1 MTEFEK
7 RMKSKLESMR
17 ASILSKIKFS
27 TSIPQ
32 EERSDIIDLTSVE
45 KLRDVESIVTSIDTD
60 ILKLIERALD
70 KIQSGT
76 YGYCEICGIK
86 IDRERL
92 EEVPYVR
99 YCIDCQEKV
108 ELEER
113 VSRVEEETLA
123 SAPIRVSLD
132 DSSVDLEEVE
142 EEEEKTTEGKGEEER
157 EEEEEKEEDE
167 VESELKDIGISEELD
182 KELEEEIE
190 EEVEKEI
197 GEYEEDFEEE
207 EEEEEQVGQMKKG
220 RRKVA
225 KKYNNEDKL
234 KVRGKKV
241 AKKQTPN
248 IKKEKKEE
256 KRREFKAKVKKV
268 KTQTTKTKET
278 GKKSPSKAK
287 RKSGK

>member
-132 DSSVDLEEVE
+132 DSSVDLEEFE
-142 EEEEKTTEGKGEEER
+142 EEGKTTEGKGEEER

-197 GEYEEDFEEE
+197 GEYEEEDFEEE
-207 EEEEEQVGQMKKG
+207 DFEEEEQVGRMKKG

-241 AKKQTPN
+241 AKKQTPLQ
-248 IKKEKKEE
+248 I
-256 KRREFKAKVKKV
+256 
-268 KTQTTKTKET
+268 
-278 GKKSPSKAK
+278 
-287 RKSGK
+287 

>member
-17 ASILSKIKFS
+17 ASILSKIKTS

-32 EERSDIIDLTSVE
+32 EERSDIIDLTAVE

-123 SAPIRVSLD
+123 SAPVRVSLD
-132 DSSVDLEEVE
+132 DSSADLEEVE
-142 EEEEKTTEGKGEEER
+142 EEEEKPAEAKGEEG
-157 EEEEEKEEDE
+157 EEGEEEKEEEE
-167 VESELKDIGISEELD
+167 VESELKDIEISEELD

-197 GEYEEDFEEE
+197 GEYEEESEG
-207 EEEEEQVGQMKKG
+207 EEEEQEPVA
-220 RRKVA
+220 RRKREKKIA
-225 KKYNNEDKL
+225 KKHDEGKL
-234 KVRGKKV
+234 KVGGKRL
-241 AKKQTPN
+241 AQKQTS
-248 IKKEKKEE
+248 KMEKEKKEE
-256 KRREFKAKVKKV
+256 KKKEIKAKEKKV
-268 KTQTTKTKET
+268 KAKALKTKKTE
-278 GKKSPSKAK
+278 KKESSKAK
-287 RKSGK
+287 RKSKK

>member
-17 ASILSKIKFS
+17 VSILSKIKTS

-32 EERSDIIDLTSVE
+32 EERSDIIDLTAVE

-113 VSRVEEETLA
+113 ISRVEEETLA
-123 SAPIRVSLD
+123 SAPVRVSLD
-132 DSSVDLEEVE
+132 DSYADLEEFEE
-142 EEEEKTTEGKGEEER
+142 EEEEKPTEAKGEEG
-157 EEEEEKEEDE
+157 EEGEEEKEEED
-167 VESELKDIGISEELD
+167 VESELKDIEISEELD
-182 KELEEEIE
+182 EELEEEIE

-197 GEYEEDFEEE
+197 GGYEEESEG
-207 EEEEEQVGQMKKG
+207 EEEEQEPVA
-220 RRKVA
+220 RRKREKKIA
-225 KKYNNEDKL
+225 KKHDEGKL
-234 KVRGKKV
+234 KVGRKRL
-241 AKKQTPN
+241 AQKQTS
-248 IKKEKKEE
+248 KMEKEKKEE
-256 KRREFKAKVKKV
+256 KKKEIKSKEKKV
-268 KTQTTKTKET
+268 KAKALKTKKTEEK
-278 GKKSPSKAK
+278 GESKAK
-287 RKSGK
+287 RKSKK

>member
-17 ASILSKIKFS
+17 ASILSKIKTS

-32 EERSDIIDLTSVE
+32 EERSDIIDLTAVE

-123 SAPIRVSLD
+123 SAPVRVSLD
-132 DSSVDLEEVE
+132 DSSADLEEVE
-142 EEEEKTTEGKGEEER
+142 EEEEEKPAEAKGEEG
-157 EEEEEKEEDE
+157 EESEGEKEEE
-167 VESELKDIGISEELD
+167 VESELKDIEISEELD

-197 GEYEEDFEEE
+197 GEYEEESEG
-207 EEEEEQVGQMKKG
+207 EEEEQEPVA
-220 RRKVA
+220 RRKREKKIA
-225 KKYNNEDKL
+225 KKHDEGKL
-234 KVRGKKV
+234 KVGGKRL
-241 AKKQTPN
+241 AQKQTS
-248 IKKEKKEE
+248 KMEKEKKEE
-256 KRREFKAKVKKV
+256 KKKEIKAKEKKV
-268 KTQTTKTKET
+268 KAKALKTKKTE
-278 GKKSPSKAK
+278 KKESSKAK
-287 RKSGK
+287 RKSKK

>member
-17 ASILSKIKFS
+17 ASILSKIKTS

-32 EERSDIIDLTSVE
+32 EERSDIIDLTAVE

-123 SAPIRVSLD
+123 SAPVRVSLD
-132 DSSVDLEEVE
+132 DSSADLEEVE
-142 EEEEKTTEGKGEEER
+142 EEEEEKPAEAKGEEG
-157 EEEEEKEEDE
+157 EEGEGEKEEEE
-167 VESELKDIGISEELD
+167 VESELKDIEISEELD

-197 GEYEEDFEEE
+197 GEYEEESEG
-207 EEEEEQVGQMKKG
+207 EEEEQEPVA
-220 RRKVA
+220 RRKREKKIA
-225 KKYNNEDKL
+225 KKHYEGKL
-234 KVRGKKV
+234 KVGGKRL
-241 AKKQTPN
+241 AQKQTS
-248 IKKEKKEE
+248 KMEKEKKEE
-256 KRREFKAKVKKV
+256 KKKEIKAKEKKV
-268 KTQTTKTKET
+268 KAKALKTKKTEEK
-278 GKKSPSKAK
+278 GSSKAK
-287 RKSGK
+287 RKSKK

>member
-7 RMKSKLESMR
+7 RMKSKLEGMR
-17 ASILSKIKFS
+17 ASILSKIKS
-27 TSIPQ
+27 SSSIPQ
-32 EERSDIIDLTSVE
+32 EERSDIIDLTSIE

-70 KIQSGT
+70 KIQNGT

-113 VSRVEEETLA
+113 VSRVEEEIVA
-123 SAPIRVSLD
+123 STPIRVSLD
-132 DSSVDLEEVE
+132 DSSFDLEEVE
-142 EEEEKTTEGKGEEER
+142 EEEEKPAEVKGEEGGEDA
-157 EEEEEKEEDE
+157 EEKEEEE
-167 VESELKDIGISEELD
+167 VEGELKDIEISEELD

-190 EEVEKEI
+190 EEFEKEI
-197 GEYEEDFEEE
+197 GEYEEDLE
-207 EEEEEQVGQMKKG
+207 EEEEEQEQVVQMKRG
-220 RRKVA
+220 RKVA
-225 KKYNNEDKL
+225 KNYNNEDKL
-234 KVRGKKV
+234 KVRGKNL
-241 AKKQTPN
+241 AKKQTTN
-248 IKKEKKEE
+248 IEKGKKKEVGEFEAKGKNVKKQVLKTEKTRKKESS
-256 KRREFKAKVKKV
+256 
-268 KTQTTKTKET
+268 
-278 GKKSPSKAK
+278 KSK

>member
-17 ASILSKIKFS
+17 VSILSKIKTS

-32 EERSDIIDLTSVE
+32 EERSDIIDLTAVE

-113 VSRVEEETLA
+113 ISRVEEETLA
-123 SAPIRVSLD
+123 SAPVRVSLD
-132 DSSVDLEEVE
+132 DSYADLEEVE
-142 EEEEKTTEGKGEEER
+142 EEEEKPTEAKGEEG
-157 EEEEEKEEDE
+157 EEGEEEKEEED
-167 VESELKDIGISEELD
+167 VESELKDIEISEELD

-197 GEYEEDFEEE
+197 GEYEEESEG
-207 EEEEEQVGQMKKG
+207 EEEEQEPVA
-220 RRKVA
+220 RRKREKKIA
-225 KKYNNEDKL
+225 KKHDEGKL
-234 KVRGKKV
+234 KVGGKRL
-241 AKKQTPN
+241 AQKQTS
-248 IKKEKKEE
+248 KMEKEKKEE
-256 KRREFKAKVKKV
+256 KKKEIKAKEKKL
-268 KTQTTKTKET
+268 KAKALKTKKTE
-278 GKKSPSKAK
+278 KKGSSKAK
-287 RKSGK
+287 RKSKK